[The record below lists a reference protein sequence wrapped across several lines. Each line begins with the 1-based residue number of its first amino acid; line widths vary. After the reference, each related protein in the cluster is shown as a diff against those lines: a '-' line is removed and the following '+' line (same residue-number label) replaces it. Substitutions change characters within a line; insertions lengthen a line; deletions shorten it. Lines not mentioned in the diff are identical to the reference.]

1 MSAPAAKAKRKRP
14 LSTFDQSGE
23 KKEKNGFCFENH
35 FGDTFIVPPK
45 EENNIIT
52 TVIPYSHPQA
62 IPEVIKNTNCM
73 SLKFASIEDKDN
85 YTSKLIA

>member
-1 MSAPAAKAKRKRP
+1 MQFPPSINRVALRP
-14 LSTFDQSGE
+14 FFTWTALSILQ
-23 KKEKNGFCFENH
+23 
-35 FGDTFIVPPK
+35 PK